1 MASFLCYIYSI
12 FIFVRA
18 SSSLTGHVCS
28 RLRAETY
35 QTTYD
40 RAFICPERYTTACG
54 QLDWRRCTKY
64 RVSTCYSPTEKYALR
79 YTAVEECCIGW
90 RDAGDGDCSVP
101 VCEGRCENGGHC
113 VASGTIPEC
122 SCPEG
127 YNGDRCQN
135 DISPWKWS
143 HLTVGALVVVIALV
157 AISLLVFFY
166 CQRRKRNTNHSV
178 DRITLKELDREH
190 KKRLIDAEPEDE
202 QTSASLSGKVSVP
215 ETPREPS
222 APLEED

>member
-90 RDAGDGDCSVP
+90 RDAGDGDCSV
-101 VCEGRCENGGHC
+101 H
-113 VASGTIPEC
+113 
-122 SCPEG
+122 
-127 YNGDRCQN
+127 
-135 DISPWKWS
+135 ISPWKWS